1 MANQSSSYPTIVEI
15 EVKQFGDAQHGL
27 KVKRGEDR
35 AITIYH
41 IDPESQAASSELV
54 EGSEILSINGHLAK
68 NSVTRCEEM
77 LDFFTSKLGK
87 VIMLVSVGYRPRGTT
102 FVMAKNTTT
111 KGIFDGVDSC
121 IDGLKLQEERG
132 GRVRIVGVGSGFFS
146 SLKLNKGDDIWTIDG
161 KEVYCIDD
169 ARMALKGATG
179 KHIPI
184 LTYNSFR
191 KVKSAVMNITT
202 ARSLTSGKAENIT
215 DLYNVHE
222 TLGEGAFAV
231 VKKAT
236 HKVSGEPY
244 AVKIINRSSLNK
256 DLEAAL
262 KEEIS
267 ILSELNHNHIM
278 KLETVIC
285 SISQF
290 YLVTEY
296 LEGGELFDRIVEKSA
311 YTESEAHDCC
321 KIVFEALRYA
331 HSKGVVH
338 RDLKPENLLLQY
350 KDSDSEIK
358 IADFGFSKKA
368 TCDHS
373 LKTVCGTPGYV
384 APEILR
390 LEKYGT
396 KSDMWSLGVITYILI
411 GGYPPFYADND
422 KELIRMTKR
431 GNFEF
436 HEEHWGEISQGVKD
450 MISSMLVK
458 DPAKR
463 ASASDVLA
471 HPWMNQDKK
480 KLRRIS
486 LVRSQE
492 RLKAHIAR
500 QRLKKAFHGVF
511 FLKQLQAAKLST
523 GEERQISI
531 CQQNTVFA
539 GKKKRCSI
547 NL

>member
-1 MANQSSSYPTIVEI
+1 MANKSSSYPTIVEI

-87 VIMLVSVGYRPRGTT
+87 VNIIVSVGYRPRGTT

-132 GRVRIVGVGSGFFS
+132 GRVRIVGVGPGFFS

-267 ILSELNHNHIM
+267 ILSELNHSHIM

-331 HSKGVVH
+331 H
-338 RDLKPENLLLQY
+338 R
-350 KDSDSEIK
+350 
-358 IADFGFSKKA
+358 
-368 TCDHS
+368 
-373 LKTVCGTPGYV
+373 
-384 APEILR
+384 
-390 LEKYGT
+390 
-396 KSDMWSLGVITYILI
+396 
-411 GGYPPFYADND
+411 
-422 KELIRMTKR
+422 
-431 GNFEF
+431 
-436 HEEHWGEISQGVKD
+436 
-450 MISSMLVK
+450 
-458 DPAKR
+458 
-463 ASASDVLA
+463 
-471 HPWMNQDKK
+471 
-480 KLRRIS
+480 
-486 LVRSQE
+486 
-492 RLKAHIAR
+492 
-500 QRLKKAFHGVF
+500 
-511 FLKQLQAAKLST
+511 
-523 GEERQISI
+523 
-531 CQQNTVFA
+531 
-539 GKKKRCSI
+539 
-547 NL
+547 